1 MDDICWRLFLCA
13 KNQKPTT
20 TLDLVTSYNLM
31 MCCIDLIFA
40 NVLAEKR
47 TDLINPNFKGLPLN
61 WNSPDFD
68 ETQAR
73 NHCILKYFCDMTEEA
88 KAMKATVFS
97 KIMNSFFQA
106 NVSQASIAHI
116 VFTLLTLSFV
126 IHLQTIFGKKDTLL
140 GLISNETFERNLRS
154 LNVSYEQ
161 YVLSVGEFDE
171 RILAA
176 YPLDVSDHNNL
187 NEQALRPPVT
197 PLTRKQELPAQPV
210 MAEQRFEPVENAT
223 NNVKKLSANISR
235 ITEPSDLVKYGY
247 SYSYFFA
254 PIDINMYF
262 PPFLS
267 LSLAEKRALRRLP
280 RWRESLNKRGK
291 TFSLHIRCAVRP
303 RIDSV
308 WLSRC
313 TST

>member
-1 MDDICWRLFLCA
+1 M
-13 KNQKPTT
+13 
-20 TLDLVTSYNLM
+20 
-31 MCCIDLIFA
+31 
-40 NVLAEKR
+40 
-47 TDLINPNFKGLPLN
+47 
-61 WNSPDFD
+61 
-68 ETQAR
+68 
-73 NHCILKYFCDMTEEA
+73 
-88 KAMKATVFS
+88 
-97 KIMNSFFQA
+97 
-106 NVSQASIAHI
+106 
-116 VFTLLTLSFV
+116 
-126 IHLQTIFGKKDTLL
+126 QTIFGKKDTLL

-247 SYSYFFA
+247 
-254 PIDINMYF
+254 
-262 PPFLS
+262 
-267 LSLAEKRALRRLP
+267 
-280 RWRESLNKRGK
+280 
-291 TFSLHIRCAVRP
+291 T
-303 RIDSV
+303 
-308 WLSRC
+308 
-313 TST
+313 